1 MERDDSR
8 ASRTGQGVRVAI
20 IDSGVHVAHPHVGSV
35 MGGVCV
41 HDDGRTTSDYVD
53 RLGHGTAVAAVI
65 KEKAPDAALF
75 IARVFDGA
83 LATSVARLVHAIEWA
98 ADSGMQLVNLSLGT
112 SNPVHEP
119 VLRSAVDYAVTRG
132 TTIVSA
138 FDDGGVAWLPGSLP
152 GVVAV
157 QVDWGCPRERCRV
170 VRLADGRAIVRASGY
185 PRDIPGVPRQRN
197 LSGVSFAV
205 ANVTGLL
212 ARASSTRASAAR
224 AVLAIGCRSGSDR
237 T

>member
-1 MERDDSR
+1 
-8 ASRTGQGVRVAI
+8 VAI

-41 HDDGRTTSDYVD
+41 HDDGRTTPDYVD

-83 LATSVARLVHAIEWA
+83 LATSIARLVHAIEWA

-112 SNPVHEP
+112 SNPAHEP
-119 VLRSAVDYAVTRG
+119 VLRRAVDYALARG

-138 FDDGGVAWLPGSLP
+138 FDDDGVAWLPGSLP

-157 QVDWGCPRERCRV
+157 QVDWECPRERCRI
-170 VRLADGRAIVRASGY
+170 VRLGGGRAIVRASGY
-185 PRDIPGVPRQRN
+185 PRDIPGVPPQRN

-212 ARASSTRASAAR
+212 ARASSTRAPAASGIF
-224 AVLAIGCRSGSDR
+224 AVGRRSGSDR